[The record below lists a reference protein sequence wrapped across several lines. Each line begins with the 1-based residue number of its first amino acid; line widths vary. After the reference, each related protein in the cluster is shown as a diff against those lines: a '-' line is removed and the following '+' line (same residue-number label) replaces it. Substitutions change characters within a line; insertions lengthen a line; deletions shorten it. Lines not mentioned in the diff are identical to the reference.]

1 MTIRQLAPVRA
12 IVIVICLSAFA
23 ALVPVHTKARVAGSP
38 LGPIAFVSDFGNH
51 ADIWVL
57 DPNSGEARNVTADS
71 YEDFEPALS
80 PDAEKVAYG
89 SFRRGVYEIWVA
101 GIRGA
106 KQFRLS
112 ISGDAWHPSW
122 SPDGRSIVFA
132 TPNALCVYDLENAQS
147 RVLVRGAFDEPSWMP
162 ANQTIIAVGYLKG
175 DDGSVPTIQLI
186 DATTGRTTVARESRD
201 GRFRS
206 PSGKSPEEFAY
217 AFNNTGRW
225 MIARESGAEIS
236 TPFARYKDSTVHPA
250 YSRCG
255 RYMAFAIET
264 GTGSSVWLA
273 RSDGTVISPLAEAL
287 GTCYDPS
294 W

>member
-12 IVIVICLSAFA
+12 IVLLACLSAFLT
-23 ALVPVHTKARVAGSP
+23 LVPVRATARVAGSP
-38 LGPIAFVSDFGNH
+38 LGSIVFVSDFANH

-57 DPNSGEARNVTADS
+57 DPNSGETRNVTADS

-80 PDAEKVAYG
+80 PDGERVAYG

-101 GIRGA
+101 GTYDTRRS
-106 KQFRLS
+106 RLS
-112 ISGDAWHPSW
+112 ITGDAWHPSW
-122 SPDGRSIVFA
+122 SPDGRSIVYA
-132 TPNALCVYDLENAQS
+132 THNALCIYDLESAQS
-147 RVLVRGAFDEPSWMP
+147 SVLVRGAFDEPCWMP
-162 ANQTIIAVGYLKG
+162 GSQTIIAIGYLKG

-186 DATTGRTTVARESRD
+186 DAAAGRATVVRECRD

-206 PSGKSPEEFAY
+206 PSGKSADEFAY

-225 MIARESGAEIS
+225 IIARETGAEIS
-236 TPFARYKDSTVHPA
+236 TPFARFKDSTVHPA

-255 RYMAFAIET
+255 RYMAFVIET
-264 GTGSSVWLA
+264 GTGSSIWLA
-273 RSDGTVISPLAEAL
+273 RSDGTVISLLAAGL